1 MVLRIWLVCL
11 LGGLWVSQSLA
22 QELTPRLFWPSP
34 KSTKVLVTGY
44 AYTRGDVLFD
54 QSVPIEGADSSFNT
68 GILAYAQT
76 LGLWGRTSN
85 VLIELPY
92 AWGTTQGQLEG
103 EYARRDFSAGGD
115 LGLSL
120 NVNLRGA
127 PSMSVQDF
135 QAFRASPKPLIG
147 ASLKV
152 LAPTGHYNPDRL
164 VNVGANR
171 WAARFKLGT
180 TLLLK
185 PKLLLDLSASAWW
198 FGDNDDFV
206 QGKKEQ
212 EPIYAVEANLIKRI
226 RPGLWA
232 SLDVTYYRGGRQT
245 IAGEPLRDWQRN
257 VKLGGTLVFP
267 FGGSHAIKMGY
278 ARGVITRYGN
288 DFNQF
293 LMSYQL
299 LLQ

>member
-1 MVLRIWLVCL
+1 M
-11 LGGLWVSQSLA
+11 GKHPG
-22 QELTPRLFWPSP
+22 
-34 KSTKVLVTGY
+34 
-44 AYTRGDVLFD
+44 
-54 QSVPIEGADSSFNT
+54 PI
-68 GILAYAQT
+68 
-76 LGLWGRTSN
+76 RRK
-85 VLIELPY
+85 
-92 AWGTTQGQLEG
+92 
-103 EYARRDFSAGGD
+103 YARRDFSAGGD
-115 LGLSL
+115 LGLTL
-120 NVNLRGA
+120 NINLRGA

-135 QAFRASPKPLIG
+135 QAFRANPKPLIG

-171 WAARFKLGT
+171 WAARFKLGG

-198 FGDNDDFV
+198 FGDNDDFI

-212 EPIYAVEANLIKRI
+212 DPIYAVDANLIKRI

-232 SLDVTYYRGGRQT
+232 SLDISYFRGGRQT
-245 IAGEPLRDWQRN
+245 IDGEPLRDWQSN

-267 FGGSHAIKMGY
+267 FSGRHAIKIGY
-278 ARGVITRYGN
+278 ATGVVTRYGN

-293 LMSYQL
+293 LTSYQL
-299 LLQ
+299 LL